1 LTKGDK
7 IFPPSIGVKC
17 YGNVERSLLDW
28 VTSTLYQFY
37 GRVQLPGGEVELL
50 LFEDRLI
57 MEAYLRREGEGFA
70 TKHGFEY
77 APIPLG
83 FSSMHHA
90 WSGRPT
96 IVVCSKTMK
105 ERDKD
110 VVLGELRHEAGHSVL
125 HGSPKFYL
133 ARPPEILE
141 KLIIKKSLDR
151 RVASMAF
158 YLLSIGVKDFE
169 VTRLLVGNGY
179 IDCQKALHAWSL
191 RISDDEKVAS
201 RLAKHDYNVAFF
213 LMANTLKPVMSS
225 VPLLGTDANSELL
238 PLVEENLSLLPGRS
252 QVLARRMVEEW
263 IPRLGG
269 ETLDNVRTLVE
280 NIVLHET
287 WCKDNRGP

>member
-1 LTKGDK
+1 LTKGDR
-7 IFPPSIGVKC
+7 IFLPSISVKC

-50 LFEDRLI
+50 LFEERLI

-70 TKHGFEY
+70 SKHGFEY
-77 APIPLG
+77 APITLG

-105 ERDKD
+105 ERDKG

-133 ARPPEILE
+133 IRPLEILE
-141 KLIIKKSLDR
+141 KLIVKKNLDR

-169 VTRLLVGNGY
+169 VTRLLVRNGY
-179 IDCQKALHAWSL
+179 VDCQKALHAWSL
-191 RISDDEKVAS
+191 RISDDEKLAS
-201 RLAKHDYNVAFF
+201 RLAEHDYNVAFF
-213 LMANTLKPVMSS
+213 LMANTLKPVMGS

-238 PLVEENLSLLPGRS
+238 PLVEENLSLLPRRS
-252 QVLARRMVEEW
+252 QLLARRMIEEW
-263 IPRLGG
+263 IPKLGG
-269 ETLDNVRTLVE
+269 ETLDNVRMLVE
-280 NIVLHET
+280 NVVLHET
-287 WCKDNRGP
+287 SSV